1 MEQKTLQT
9 KGELNYQDKKNL
21 IFKLRKETGLGLFAC
36 NKCLKKYNFNYKLAK
51 QNYKQFEWDG
61 KLY

>member
-1 MEQKTLQT
+1 MEQEKLQ
-9 KGELNYQDKKNL
+9 LNYQEKKDL
-21 IFKLRKETGLGLFAC
+21 IFKLRKETGLGLSTC

-51 QNYKQFEWDG
+51 QNYNQFEWDG